1 MNKKISTLIF
11 MLGATLLNLIILAV
25 VAALLV
31 LLFGLLYRGAEE
43 VSDAMSWLAVIV
55 ILFGSIAGTFWLYSR
70 IIKWMMKKWNLESRI
85 EHPFRNLR
93 RR

>member
-31 LLFGLLYRGAEE
+31 LLFRLLYRGADE
-43 VSDAMSWLAVIV
+43 VSEAMSWLAVIV

-70 IIKWMMKKWNLESRI
+70 IIKWMMKKWNLENCI
-85 EHPFRNLR
+85 EHPFRNFR